1 MDSNAGFVQTQ
12 RFLKIDTPLGD
23 SALLLTGIEASEAM
37 SSPFLLN
44 VTFCTNFADSKI
56 LGLLGKPATLSIG
69 NGAEAPRL
77 FNGLFR
83 KLSGPAALYRGYFT
97 WRAEIVPQMAF
108 MAYTSDCR
116 IFQNKTVVQ
125 IITRVLDIHGIQN
138 YEFRSVMGDY
148 PVLDYCVQYRESA
161 LNFISRLMEHFGIYY
176 WFEHD
181 ETSHK
186 LVITD
191 SAIAAKPMQ
200 PDLFTMPDQD
210 QNASITSLE
219 AEYAFRPG
227 AWTLKD
233 YDFVNPDSPML
244 ASTPTVITGAPLTD
258 YEIFEFPGSFDD
270 AGAGSNIS
278 RVRIEQEESQ
288 YHRMRG
294 TGTARD
300 VSPGRQITIA
310 VPDGAGGH
318 DDTTLLLVAAL
329 HHAADMTQVVPDA
342 DAGTYANEFTGVPTT
357 YNYRPTRVAQ
367 KPFVQGVQTAR
378 VTGPPGQKIFTDNHG
393 RVKVRFHWDRNPDG
407 DADDSSSCWMRVSQ
421 IWSSGIG
428 GGIQVPR
435 VGEEVIVDFLE
446 GDPDRPIITGR
457 VYNGNNTTPYGLPGN
472 QTQFGFKTQSI
483 PAGGFHELRFEDKA
497 GSEEIYIKSQKDY
510 NRDVLNNETD
520 NIGGNVVRKVTGNV
534 DHTTNG
540 NHSKTVAQND
550 KRTVNGTV
558 THQFTGN
565 VETTHM
571 SNTTHVT
578 GLNHSMTVGVA
589 MSEQGPSK
597 TSTWQSVLQNIS
609 DHTTNAI
616 YSLTFTGI
624 AFSLIGENIQ
634 VIPSGNLVGGQNMQ
648 AYAMN
653 QQFCFFNQQING
665 IDVSFNLLVNKNIAA
680 KYQTTAQNFLTA
692 LNHCHIGASIVKTF
706 GVEVNT

>member
-23 SALLLTGIEASEAM
+23 SALLLTGIEASETM

-44 VTFCTNFADSKI
+44 VTFCTNVADSKI
-56 LGLLGKPATLSIG
+56 LSLLGKPATLSIG
-69 NGAEAPRL
+69 NGAAAPRL

-83 KLSGPAALYRGYFT
+83 KLSGPSAIYRGYFT
-97 WRAEIVPQMAF
+97 WRAEIIPQMGF
-108 MAYTSDCR
+108 MAYPSDCR

-125 IITRVLDIHGIQN
+125 IIKLVLDIHGIQS
-138 YEFRSVMGDY
+138 YEFRSIMGDY

-176 WFEHD
+176 WFEHH

-191 SAIAAKPMQ
+191 SAIAAKPML
-200 PDLFTMPDQD
+200 PDPFTMPDQD
-210 QNASITSLE
+210 QNAAITSLE

-227 AWTLKD
+227 TWTLKD

-244 ASTPTVITGAPLTD
+244 ASTPTVITGAPLKD

-270 AGAGSNIS
+270 AGAGSNMS

-300 VSPGRQITIA
+300 VAPGRQITIA

-329 HHAADMTQVVPDA
+329 HHATDLTQVVPDA
-342 DAGTYANEFTGVPTT
+342 GAGTYDNEFTGVPTT
-357 YNYRPTRVAQ
+357 YNYRPPRIAQ

-378 VTGPPGQKIFTDNHG
+378 VTGPAGQKIYTDNHG

-483 PAGGFHELRFEDKA
+483 PSGGFHELRFEDKA
-497 GSEEIYIKSQKDY
+497 GSEEIYFKSQKDF
-510 NRDVLNNETD
+510 NRLILNNETD
-520 NIGGNVVRKVTGNV
+520 TIQGNATRAITGNL
-534 DHTTNG
+534 DHTTTGAESRTINQTFTKKVVG
-540 NHSKTVAQND
+540 SETRTNMADVAYTIAGSLAKTFMGAE
-550 KRTVNGTV
+550 
-558 THQFTGN
+558 THT
-565 VETTHM
+565 
-571 SNTTHVT
+571 SNT
-578 GLNHSMTVGVA
+578 SMTVLSPLQISTINEMIENAPTSKTANSPYVISTIGFNIGAYGMAESVTGQSTQVFGENTQICMINNQINVLDFSKNLNAVEETAVKTQEVACSIKSVTMRIESGA
-589 MSEQGPSK
+589 MSV
-597 TSTWQSVLQNIS
+597 TSTEMK
-609 DHTTNAI
+609 I
-616 YSLTFTGI
+616 YS
-624 AFSLIGENIQ
+624 
-634 VIPSGNLVGGQNMQ
+634 
-648 AYAMN
+648 
-653 QQFCFFNQQING
+653 
-665 IDVSFNLLVNKNIAA
+665 
-680 KYQTTAQNFLTA
+680 
-692 LNHCHIGASIVKTF
+692 
-706 GVEVNT
+706 